1 MPITITGAAVTG
13 GALIT
18 VPSTT
23 AGDPYFPY
31 VPLLLNTT
39 STNAQTNNSFLD
51 SSASP
56 LTITRNGTPTQ
67 GSITPYWPD
76 GQWSNYFAA
85 NGDYISVPD
94 AANLELG
101 ASDFQ
106 MSAWVYLTAYPASNL
121 GSYASAIL
129 NKGIFSGT
137 RSYTFSIDG
146 ASGTTLALS
155 LINTGATQTYI
166 TGSFSFALNTWYAV
180 RATRVSNRVYLFVNG
195 NLLNTGGTAYTDT
208 VSNTTDVLRVGRANL
223 DVNYVFQLFGY
234 VSNVSL
240 AIGGSGYSTANY
252 TPATTP
258 TTATSDIKFLSCQSN
273 RFRDNSSV
281 PATVSVFGTPRVQA
295 FQPFSPAASYTTA
308 LYGGSGY
315 FPSSGSSY
323 LSSTIT
329 ALSNTFVV
337 MECWVYNNSLDNSQ
351 GNHYLQIQ
359 NGAAT
364 NYALTHDANG
374 TARFLSRN
382 DSSGAIFDITA
393 ASVIK
398 TNQWQYI
405 VGMRNATTASLYV
418 DGVRVGTA
426 SVSVSTT
433 SGTSL
438 YISGNAGTTRLL
450 DGYMANAR
458 IISGSLP
465 SGYNPASTTI
475 AVPTTPLTA
484 VTDTRVLLNFT
495 NAGIY
500 DAAAQN
506 NMVTGGTTQASI
518 SAYKWS
524 PTSMKFNGAT
534 TDYLYAPVNSADTF
548 GSGNWTIEG
557 WFNFSSVSGNQE
569 MFSKETLNAAQAGIR
584 CVLTTSKVQ
593 FQLSSTG
600 STYATTILCSTT
612 LTTGVW
618 YYLAF
623 VRNGTA
629 ITVYLNGTSDGTG
642 SFTGALYET
651 NTFWALA
658 SRGLYSAGTSFNG
671 YIQDFR
677 ITKGV
682 ARTITSSPT
691 SAFPTQ

>member
-23 AGDPYFPY
+23 VGDPYFPY

-39 STNAQTNNSFLD
+39 STNTQTNNTFLD
-51 SSASP
+51 NSTNNF
-56 LTITRNGTPTQ
+56 TITRTGTPTQ
-67 GSITPYWPD
+67 GSVTPYWPA
-76 GQWSNYFAA
+76 GYWSNF
-85 NGDYISVPD
+85 
-94 AANLELG
+94 
-101 ASDFQ
+101 
-106 MSAWVYLTAYPASNL
+106 
-121 GSYASAIL
+121 
-129 NKGIFSGT
+129 FSGT
-137 RSYTFSIDG
+137 TQYVSVG
-146 ASGTTLALS
+146 GTTSLSANFTIEFWFFPTASANNNFFGIDDTQNPNSLACTYNAGGS
-155 LINTGATQTYI
+155 TINVLADGGTPI
-166 TGSFSFALNTWYAV
+166 TGGAPLVLNSWNHVALVRSGSTVTVYVNGVQKATGSVPNSISGSLQIGRWLDSGSFDSGITGYLSNF
-180 RATRVSNRVYLFVNG
+180 RVSNTNLYSGSTFSVPTSPLESSANTLLLTLQDNRV
-195 NLLNTGGTAYTDT
+195 
-208 VSNTTDVLRVGRANL
+208 
-223 DVNYVFQLFGY
+223 
-234 VSNVSL
+234 
-240 AIGGSGYSTANY
+240 
-252 TPATTP
+252 
-258 TTATSDIKFLSCQSN
+258 K
-273 RFRDNSSV
+273 DNSSS
-281 PATVSVFGTPRVQA
+281 PKTLTVSGSPPTQA
-295 FQPFSPAASYTTA
+295 FQPFSPAASYTA
-308 LYGGSGY
+308 AAYGGSGY
-315 FPSSGSSY
+315 FGGSGNYLSKSAPGGGQFDPGATGAWTIEMWVYPISGTYFFAFGNGATYGNGLACSWTSNYFSLGQGNGSSSNPVGIQTAANYPANAWYYFAAVKDSSNNITLYINGVSAGTATNITSTIASGCTAVINGAYDNNGLGNTGSTCY
-323 LSSTIT
+323 LSS
-329 ALSNTFVV
+329 VR
-337 MECWVYNNSLDNSQ
+337 WVK
-351 GNHYLQIQ
+351 
-359 NGAAT
+359 
-364 NYALTHDANG
+364 G
-374 TARFLSRN
+374 TAVY
-382 DSSGAIFDITA
+382 TA
-393 ASVIK
+393 
-398 TNQWQYI
+398 TF
-405 VGMRNATTASLYV
+405 TPPTA
-418 DGVRVGTA
+418 
-426 SVSVSTT
+426 
-433 SGTSL
+433 
-438 YISGNAGTTRLL
+438 
-450 DGYMANAR
+450 
-458 IISGSLP
+458 
-465 SGYNPASTTI
+465 
-475 AVPTTPLTA
+475 PLTA
-484 VTDTRVLLNFT
+484 ITNTQLLLNFT

-506 NMVTGGTTQASI
+506 DMVTGGTTQASSTI
-518 SAYKWS
+518 TPKWGT
-524 PTSMKFNGAT
+524 TSMKFNGAT

-682 ARTITSSPT
+682 ARTITTPT